1 MTMKKLVTALLAA
14 AISAALAV
22 PALAQPPSGSNL
34 INKGLASQGMSA
46 CVNNEAHHANR
57 SNENGDVYVGIITGC
72 FPGPPSPP

>member
-1 MTMKKLVTALLAA
+1 MTMKKHVISLLAA
-14 AISAALAV
+14 AATFAALAV

-57 SNENGDVYVGIITGC
+57 SNGDVYVGIITGC